1 MRGWGAHLPRTPP
14 CGRSSSLVPYESLS
28 IRTTQSLPPIN
39 GWRPV
44 LVIPSGQ
51 SGHANER
58 PNTCP
63 SRSSRRG
70 TAFLGRSQ
78 PGWRP
83 PPVTPP
89 RRAEPAPERARG
101 LPPPAPASRLHAGA
115 PGRRQALQREQ
126 VSESGPRAPATRL
139 RLLNPPEAVTPI
151 RQPLATNFRR
161 APPNSVGQLA
171 PSAPREVLASWA
183 LILWSEGQHF
193 PGPSDMQGAFIHI
206 FTEEDTALHKTGLCS
221 KILWLYPRILGASQ
235 RGALS
240 GGSFDLPC
248 HKAQATVRFG
258 LQPGPAT
265 ESSLALKPSE
275 PR

>member
-14 CGRSSSLVPYESLS
+14 CGRSSSLVPYASLS

-83 PPVTPP
+83 PPATPP

-101 LPPPAPASRLHAGA
+101 LPPPRPRQSAAHRSSQEETSAAVGAGVGVWAS
-115 PGRRQALQREQ
+115 
-126 VSESGPRAPATRL
+126 SSC
-139 RLLNPPEAVTPI
+139 
-151 RQPLATNFRR
+151 
-161 APPNSVGQLA
+161 NSLA
-171 PSAPREVLASWA
+171 PSEPAGGGYTNTAAARDEFPPCSPELGWSAS
-183 LILWSEGQHF
+183 
-193 PGPSDMQGAFIHI
+193 
-206 FTEEDTALHKTGLCS
+206 T
-221 KILWLYPRILGASQ
+221 
-235 RGALS
+235 
-240 GGSFDLPC
+240 
-248 HKAQATVRFG
+248 
-258 LQPGPAT
+258 
-265 ESSLALKPSE
+265 
-275 PR
+275 

>member
-1 MRGWGAHLPRTPP
+1 MNGLTPALREALGAAQPSWDGPSRAGVHPRRLPH
-14 CGRSSSLVPYESLS
+14 VV
-28 IRTTQSLPPIN
+28 QSQL
-39 GWRPV
+39 
-44 LVIPSGQ
+44 Q
-51 SGHANER
+51 SGHEGCS
-58 PNTCP
+58 T
-63 SRSSRRG
+63 
-70 TAFLGRSQ
+70 
-78 PGWRP
+78 
-83 PPVTPP
+83 
-89 RRAEPAPERARG
+89 
-101 LPPPAPASRLHAGA
+101 PAPASRLHTGA
-115 PGRRQALQREQ
+115 PRRRRVLRWEQ
-126 VSESGPRAPATRL
+126 VSESGPRAPSTRL

-171 PSAPREVLASWA
+171 PSVPREVLASWA

-221 KILWLYPRILGASQ
+221 KILQLYPRILGASQ

-275 PR
+275 PW

>member
-14 CGRSSSLVPYESLS
+14 CGRSSSLVPYASLS

-83 PPVTPP
+83 PPATPP

-101 LPPPAPASRLHAGA
+101 LPPPPPPPVGCTQELPGGDRRCSGSRCRSLGLELLQLACTFRTCRRRLHRYGSRS
-115 PGRRQALQREQ
+115 RRISAVL
-126 VSESGPRAPATRL
+126 PRTRL
-139 RLLNPPEAVTPI
+139 V
-151 RQPLATNFRR
+151 
-161 APPNSVGQLA
+161 S
-171 PSAPREVLASWA
+171 
-183 LILWSEGQHF
+183 
-193 PGPSDMQGAFIHI
+193 
-206 FTEEDTALHKTGLCS
+206 
-221 KILWLYPRILGASQ
+221 
-235 RGALS
+235 
-240 GGSFDLPC
+240 
-248 HKAQATVRFG
+248 
-258 LQPGPAT
+258 
-265 ESSLALKPSE
+265 
-275 PR
+275 